1 MNHKSYVVPRAGI
14 SRIILCEWGGL
25 HPPSYRMRDPLS
37 WEWVLESRPGS
48 LHRTTAVNT
57 RLGVLLY
64 LKKKKKKNSLFCR
77 QALICVS
84 LPQGHITEQAVPE
97 STGDT
102 QPPLILGSKI
112 QELL

>member
-64 LKKKKKKNSLFCR
+64 LKKKKKKLFT
-77 QALICVS
+77 L
-84 LPQGHITEQAVPE
+84 
-97 STGDT
+97 
-102 QPPLILGSKI
+102 
-112 QELL
+112 